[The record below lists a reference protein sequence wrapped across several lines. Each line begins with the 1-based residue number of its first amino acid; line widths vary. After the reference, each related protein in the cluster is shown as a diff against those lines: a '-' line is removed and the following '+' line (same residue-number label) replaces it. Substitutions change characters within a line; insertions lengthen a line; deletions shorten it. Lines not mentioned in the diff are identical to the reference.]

1 MPIVRARL
9 ATRKDSTSRP
19 SVVASPC
26 PRSSRADVFRTNLVR
41 FSLLLILLCLVSA
54 CAAPAI
60 HTRPVQEEAEWLV
73 RLDSVAPV
81 DRTGIRYEH
90 PATWSEQDLF
100 AILSRLFLE
109 QRVGLMDEPKP
120 VREVFSRE
128 ELQNILPGLRTAF
141 QTAAANE
148 WVAFSI
154 MQHQG
159 AEERVV
165 TSGGLFQ
172 DQHRLHI
179 VVANHRAIIQANSR
193 ELLKIKH
200 NPLYSVNGPG
210 GILGI
215 EPRRYVLSTKANW
228 SGGYQAS
235 ANEMVLDHEGFLA
248 TLNASDRR
256 GVTTYIRRSGPLG
269 ETHTSSSLVESAGEG
284 STNNPSATLERL
296 EAEIEQLKRQLA
308 DKQLQ
313 VERLKGIPSRLP
325 TNR

>member
-1 MPIVRARL
+1 M
-9 ATRKDSTSRP
+9 
-19 SVVASPC
+19 
-26 PRSSRADVFRTNLVR
+26 
-41 FSLLLILLCLVSA
+41 
-54 CAAPAI
+54 
-60 HTRPVQEEAEWLV
+60 
-73 RLDSVAPV
+73 DSVASA

-109 QRVGLMDEPKP
+109 QRVGLMDEPRP

-128 ELQNILPGLRTAF
+128 ELQNILPGLRTAL
-141 QTAAANE
+141 QTAAGNE

-159 AEERVV
+159 AEDRVV

-172 DQHRLHI
+172 DQHRLHL
-179 VVANHRAIIQANSR
+179 VVANHRAIIHANSL
-193 ELLKIKH
+193 ELLKIRH

-248 TLNASDRR
+248 TLNASDRQ
-256 GVTTYIRRSGPLG
+256 GATAYTTRSGPPG
-269 ETHTSSSLVESAGEG
+269 ETHTASGHVELAGEEN
-284 STNNPSATLERL
+284 TNNPSATLERL
-296 EAEIEQLKRQLA
+296 ETEIEQLKRQLA